1 MAPPLTPSR
10 PFLFSDAS
18 TSVDD
23 SRDADLLRIDWVT
36 ASDVKE
42 YDIRFTS
49 AALGSSDLRSN
60 VFPKIRFTGLTPNT
74 EYQVDIRGRNG
85 DGASPWSPAL
95 TVFTRPPKPEPP
107 KLAGNDEQSRGP
119 DFLFL
124 AWKSVGTQY
133 EYDLQLNSNVKQ
145 NQTSGGKV
153 DSLDSDTVYEV
164 RVRARDAAR
173 SNVSFWSN
181 PFKVITRPATPPPPF
196 FPATDAFI
204 SKAVISWKIQAP
216 SSSSVQLR
224 ITTSS
229 GTTVVSQ
236 SFKPEDQLTEEN
248 YEYGQERKY
257 ALKLI
262 ISRSEAPRGKNESY
276 WSEDT
281 LFAPPFPL
289 GLYEMLESA
298 KYKALRTFN

>member
-1 MAPPLTPSR
+1 MAPPSTPSR

-18 TSVDD
+18 TSADD
-23 SRDADLLRIDWVT
+23 SRDADLLRVDWVT
-36 ASDVKE
+36 ASDVNE
-42 YDIRFTS
+42 YDIRFTGT
-49 AALGSSDLRSN
+49 ALGSSDLRSN
-60 VFPKIRFTGLTPNT
+60 VSPKIRFTGLTPNT

-85 DGASPWSPAL
+85 DGTSPWSSAL

-119 DFLFL
+119 DFLSL
-124 AWKSVGTQY
+124 AWKLVGTQY
-133 EYDLQLNSNVKQ
+133 KYDLQLNSNSKQ
-145 NQTSGGKV
+145 DQTSGDKV

-164 RVRARDAAR
+164 RVRAKDATR
-173 SNVSFWSN
+173 SNVSFWSD
-181 PFKVITRPATPPPPF
+181 PLKVITRPATPPSPF

-204 SKAVISWKIQAP
+204 PKAVIGWNIQAP

-224 ITTSS
+224 ISISS
-229 GTTVVSQ
+229 AAIVVSQ

-248 YEYGQERKY
+248 YEYGRERKY

-262 ISRSEAPRGKNESY
+262 IPRSEAPGGKNESY

-281 LFAPPFPL
+281 LFAPPVPL
-289 GLYEMLESA
+289 GLYEMIESA
-298 KYKALRTFN
+298 KYKALRMFN